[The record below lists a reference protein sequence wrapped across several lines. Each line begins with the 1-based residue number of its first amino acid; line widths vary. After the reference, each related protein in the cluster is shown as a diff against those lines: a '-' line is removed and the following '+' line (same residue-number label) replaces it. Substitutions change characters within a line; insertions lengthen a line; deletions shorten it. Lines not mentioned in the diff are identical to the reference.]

1 MLRKLDGCYFR
12 AERDGKW
19 SSICFTDLESQ
30 EAENVIQNCTD
41 EWLESLLDH
50 LWGDLDDIYRVVGY
64 VPKSFASTVEDIKTF
79 NSTRIKI
86 LLLRSLIRIMANEYD
101 IVGGEQ

>member
-1 MLRKLDGCYFR
+1 MNRELDGCYFR
-12 AERDGKW
+12 TERDGKW
-19 SSICFTDLESQ
+19 QSICFTDLESQ
-30 EAENVIQNCTD
+30 EAENVIQNRTD

-50 LWGDLDDIYRVVGY
+50 LWSVLNDVCKAVGY
-64 VPKSFASTVEDIKTF
+64 VPESFTSTAEDIKTF

-86 LLLRSLIRIMANEYD
+86 LLLRPLIRIMANEYD